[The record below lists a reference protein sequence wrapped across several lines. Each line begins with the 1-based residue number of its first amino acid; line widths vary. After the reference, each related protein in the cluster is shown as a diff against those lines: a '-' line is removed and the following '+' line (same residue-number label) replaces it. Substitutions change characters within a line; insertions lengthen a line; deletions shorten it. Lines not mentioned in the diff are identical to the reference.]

1 MDIIRKQD
9 GNEVVLEIVG
19 WMDTQAA
26 PKLEEEVNKL
36 EAGESLVL
44 DLSQMEYI
52 SSSGLR
58 QFVAAH
64 KKVKGNMVLRNVADN
79 VKGLL
84 KTTGLDKRITIE

>member
-1 MDIIRKQD
+1 M
-9 GNEVVLEIVG
+9 EIVRNQEGSEVTLGIIG
-19 WMDTQAA
+19 WLDTQSA
-26 PKLEEEVNKL
+26 PQLEEEISKIG
-36 EAGESLVL
+36 EGESLVL

-64 KKVKGNMVLRNVADN
+64 KKVKGNLVLRNVADN